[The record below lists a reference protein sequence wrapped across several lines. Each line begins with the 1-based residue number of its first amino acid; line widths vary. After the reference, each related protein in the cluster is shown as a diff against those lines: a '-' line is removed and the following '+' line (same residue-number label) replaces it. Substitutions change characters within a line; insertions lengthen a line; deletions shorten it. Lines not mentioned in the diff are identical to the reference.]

1 MIRRFDCSEN
11 FVMIIFIFAYI
22 GGGNL
27 CPIPTLPTLLIEK
40 SRKKITNVN
49 ASALVGKPL

>member
-22 GGGNL
+22 GGGNP
-27 CPIPTLPTLLIEK
+27 CPIPMLPTLLIEK

-49 ASALVGKPL
+49 ASP